1 MNALTLTRRLRPAM
15 WSLAALGMVA
25 ILFGWGTGTWG
36 PFSANRASRPSNG
49 AYDSSKPGLAIYPA
63 GKRTAAPKLQGTTL
77 DEDPFTLSQ
86 LTGNIV
92 VLNVWGSWCAPCRA
106 EAPDLAAI
114 STETEVRGVRF
125 VGIDVRDN
133 PSAARAFERN
143 YAITYPSFDD
153 QDGLVLAQFTG
164 IVPVSAVP
172 STLVVDRNGIIR
184 ARVVGRV
191 EGTTLRGLIQ
201 DAEKIK

>member
-1 MNALTLTRRLRPAM
+1 MGERTRVVRNWAVAAIIAGIVAVALWQAHELKTRATDSGGGDAGTGLTL
-15 WSLAALGMVA
+15 
-25 ILFGWGTGTWG
+25 
-36 PFSANRASRPSNG
+36 
-49 AYDSSKPGLAIYPA
+49 YPA
-63 GKRTAAPKLQGTTL
+63 EKGIPLPEIQGRTIAG
-77 DEDPFTLSQ
+77 DTLS
-86 LTGNIV
+86 LRDLRGHVV

-114 STETEVRGVRF
+114 SKETGVRGVRF

-133 PSAARAFERN
+133 PSAGRAFERN

-153 QDGLVLAQFTG
+153 ENGLVLAQFTG
-164 IVPVSAVP
+164 IIPVSAVP
-172 STLVVDRNGIIR
+172 STLVADRNGVIR

-191 EGTTLRGLIQ
+191 EGKTLRGLIE